1 MPLIAAS
8 EYFMK
13 LLFTISI
20 FVQFSTIAQV
30 TLMPRELTDN
40 LSMKV
45 PLELS
50 QEPPTLQ
57 RTTSTTLASF
67 ISRDRR
73 SDLSI
78 NKSQLRWSEADE
90 ELLSQF
96 YKANILNI
104 YDQVDMMREGVKE
117 INGRK
122 FIVFEFTGQVVD
134 EPNAFKTAKRR
145 SDYTYIQ
152 YAIVEDGILIFRFT
166 SSARTKNYWQSAIQ
180 EAMDSVAFKEGKRK

>member
-1 MPLIAAS
+1 
-8 EYFMK
+8 
-13 LLFTISI
+13 
-20 FVQFSTIAQV
+20 
-30 TLMPRELTDN
+30 
-40 LSMKV
+40 MKV
-45 PLELS
+45 PLELK

-67 ISRDRR
+67 VSQDRR
-73 SDLSI
+73 SDLSV

-104 YDQVDMMREGVKE
+104 YDQVDMIQEEIKA

-122 FIVFEFTGQVVD
+122 FIVFEFAGQVVD
-134 EPNAFKTAKRR
+134 APNAFKEAKRR

-152 YAIVEDGILIFRFT
+152 YAIVENGILIFRFT
-166 SSARTKNYWQSAIQ
+166 SSARMKNYWQSAIQ
-180 EAMDSVAFKEGKRK
+180 EAMDSVEIIEGEK